1 MADPTTVDRSLEF
14 LLNYKEVT
22 EDKLGR
28 ISVKSFRDQTM
39 DSPTKSSEVKIF
51 QPEEIIAREGSPSTD
66 WYILLSGRVGVYKKD
81 LKITEFTQ
89 KGMVFGELSV
99 ILNERRTAT
108 LKAVVRSEVLCIS
121 ASLEELIKSQPDV
134 TRKIIVNLAERL
146 AKTTND
152 LSALSKTGKE

>member
-1 MADPTTVDRSLEF
+1 MLLEF
-14 LLNYKEVT
+14 LGKDQEVT
-22 EDKLGR
+22 K
-28 ISVKSFRDQTM
+28 RDIKEIYQSLLSLDWMMET
-39 DSPTKSSEVKIF
+39 SSKTSEIKIF
-51 QPEEIIAREGSPSTD
+51 QPDEIIAREGSPSTD

-99 ILNERRTAT
+99 ILNEHRTAT
-108 LKAVVRSEVLCIS
+108 LKAVVRSEVLCIR
-121 ASLEELIKSQPDV
+121 ASLEDLIKTQPDV

-152 LSALSKTGKE
+152 LSSVSRTGKE